1 MAACCV
7 TEARAHLYIHCGSK
21 LAGGRLPAF
30 HQWDCQKL
38 LQWGHAEHSKKQA
51 VVPTEISKK
60 LPSMTLWA
68 IPREMLPYGC
78 AELPGKTFHGETI
91 TSEMP
96 QLEWNSPLR
105 ILNHVVEGHA
115 RSLESGRKRLAS
127 SGPCRAAC
135 GWNCYLP
142 WKKCPWNIIAGM
154 KGQGAGQQPFD
165 GGHRPFLCLL
175 SLWTSLFSSNKMLLT
190 FEEVKLSSLLHA
202 RQWGASAVVISRAGY
217 RHVSLNLAMLPLN
230 NL

>member
-1 MAACCV
+1 MQIKNTLRLRETLQGRGRGGGGTPSMTWV
-7 TEARAHLYIHCGSK
+7 PISGLYGCLLCNRGQSPSIHCGSK
-21 LAGGRLPAF
+21 LAGGRLPVF
-30 HQWDCQKL
+30 HQWNFQKL

-115 RSLESGRKRLAS
+115 RSLESGWNALLPQVLA
-127 SGPCRAAC
+127 G
-135 GWNCYLP
+135 LP
-142 WKKCPWNIIAGM
+142 VGETATWHGRSVPG
-154 KGQGAGQQPFD
+154 
-165 GGHRPFLCLL
+165 
-175 SLWTSLFSSNKMLLT
+175 T
-190 FEEVKLSSLLHA
+190 
-202 RQWGASAVVISRAGY
+202 
-217 RHVSLNLAMLPLN
+217 
-230 NL
+230 